1 MKRIYAFTLVTAA
14 IGMGCALP
22 AAATT
27 INFDDLGNGAIV
39 TTQYAGAT
47 FSSSFRHDVVT
58 SAQASTYG
66 TSVANIICSG
76 IDATITCVD
85 PVYVDFAAPVSG
97 LSFYAVGDD
106 SSGTVGLASVF
117 AGATLLGSVN
127 IVADGA
133 PFDAPMFI
141 DLSAFT
147 GITRLEITTT
157 DPAGLGY
164 DDFTFKMGGVPE
176 PASWAMMLAGFA
188 AIGGAMRGRK
198 VKTARLA

>member
-1 MKRIYAFTLVTAA
+1 MKRIRTFTLVTAA
-14 IGMGCALP
+14 IGIGCAVP

-76 IDATITCVD
+76 IDTSITCVD

-106 SSGTVGLASVF
+106 SSGPIGLASAF

-127 IVADGA
+127 IVGDGLV
-133 PFDAPMFI
+133 FGAPMFV
-141 DLSAFT
+141 DLSAFS

-164 DDFTFKMGGVPE
+164 DDFTFKTGGVPE
-176 PASWAMMLAGFA
+176 PASWAMMMGGFA

-198 VKTARLA
+198 AQAARLA